1 MNRDKISEEKKTGE
15 NAIQGKTAEGPVPS
29 LPSTTSTAWPA
40 GPAGSS
46 SDHGSM

>member
-15 NAIQGKTAEGPVPS
+15 NAMQGKTAEASSAQLTFDDLDSVAG
-29 LPSTTSTAWPA
+29 